1 MFKPVSLCCGH
12 LGSKSCMD
20 KWLKSAPQPT
30 CPECKV
36 AVADPRA
43 LTPSVNFALHNIT
56 RDLTVQ
62 CVSRGCV
69 WSGLY
74 LEAEKHYNQCPK
86 LPIKCQTKTAN
97 TVQTHYEIC
106 EAQDPMSRLLRESLE
121 NHGNFAVPT
130 CRDSMRMPSRMWDN
144 ITMVSCFIVKCQF
157 PAS

>member
-1 MFKPVSLCCGH
+1 MAKSFYCNFNTMFKPVSLCCGH

-20 KWLKSAPQPT
+20 KRLKSAPQPT

-36 AVADPRA
+36 AVADPKA

-69 WSGLY
+69 WSGVY

-86 LPIKCQTKTAN
+86 LPIKCQKKTAN
-97 TVQTHYEIC
+97 TMQTHYEIC
-106 EAQDPMSRLLRESLE
+106 EAQDLWKTTATSLCLHAE
-121 NHGNFAVPT
+121 IPCPVECGTTLP
-130 CRDSMRMPSRMWDN
+130 W
-144 ITMVSCFIVKCQF
+144 
-157 PAS
+157 